1 MEFSDVIWK
10 FIESFLVAI
19 IPVFIPLLAAWLLPK
34 AIGAW
39 AKLKEESKIDPWIL
53 EQIVSLAVKAAE
65 QSQLGGLITD
75 KKAYALDFATL
86 WLKERGIKLD
96 LALLDGAIEAAVLDE
111 FNKNKAE

>member
-10 FIESFLVAI
+10 FVESFLVAI
-19 IPVFIPLLAAWLLPK
+19 IPVLIPLLAAWLLPK

-39 AKLKEESKIDPWIL
+39 AKLKEESKIDPWVL

-65 QSQLGGLITD
+65 QSQLGGFITD
-75 KKAYALDFATL
+75 KKAYALDFATM